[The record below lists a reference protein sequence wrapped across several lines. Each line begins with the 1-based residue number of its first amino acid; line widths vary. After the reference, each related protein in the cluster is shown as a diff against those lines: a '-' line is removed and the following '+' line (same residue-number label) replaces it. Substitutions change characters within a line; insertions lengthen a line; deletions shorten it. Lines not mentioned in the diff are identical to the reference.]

1 MLKAVSISNVAV
13 IKSLSLDLEDG
24 FTVITGETGAGK
36 SIMIDS
42 IAFVLGAKGS
52 KDMIRTGEERA
63 EVTALF
69 APSDEKG
76 PYLSELG
83 IFPDENGELLL
94 SRSVTEDGKTTAKIN
109 GKSVSVS
116 VLRQVSKALLTI
128 HGQQDSGI
136 LSEKSEL
143 RGLLDSYV
151 GMEKE
156 LSDFLAV
163 YNELCENEKKLE
175 DLKGALSD
183 REMMI
188 DILEYQLKEIDGAK
202 LSDPAEEDKLLKL
215 RSKLRSIEKISKSV
229 SVVKRALSDNEKG
242 VTAAYMLEKAASA
255 VRSLTD
261 VLDDAENMAEKL
273 DAYKSEIID
282 IAERV
287 SDILESDGMDDPER
301 QLDLVEKRL
310 SVIRKMTKKYGA
322 TVGEV
327 LEKRDEIK
335 SKLSTL
341 KDGDFAL
348 EDLENSIK
356 EIRNKAAGLAEI
368 VSEKRKEAA
377 AGLNEKICF
386 VLREL
391 DMPKVAFEIRVEPR
405 KDKDGECIFDSAGY
419 DDVDFYVSPNV
430 GEDMLPISKIASGG
444 ELSRIMLAIKSCM
457 LVKSGEGTS
466 VFDEIDAGVS
476 GATSERIG
484 RKLSKMSDTTQ
495 IICITHS
502 AQIAALADCHI
513 KISKHEKDG
522 RVESALEYLD
532 TEGRVSEL
540 SRIIGGINITEKQI
554 KTAYEMLEK
563 SGKYNK

>member
-1 MLKAVSISNVAV
+1 MLKAVSINNVAV
-13 IKSLSLDLEDG
+13 IKELSLDLQDG

-52 KDMIRTGEERA
+52 KDMIRTGEDRA

-69 APSDEKG
+69 APSAEKTA
-76 PYLSELG
+76 YLTELG

-94 SRSVTEDGKTTAKIN
+94 SRTVATDGKTTAKIN

-116 VLRQVSKALLTI
+116 VLKQASKALLTI

-151 GMEKE
+151 GIEKE
-156 LSDFLAV
+156 LSQFSAV
-163 YNELCENEKKLE
+163 YGELSDAEKKLE
-175 DLKGALSD
+175 DLKSALSD
-183 REMMI
+183 REMML
-188 DILEYQLKEIDGAK
+188 DILEYQLREIDGAR
-202 LSDPAEEDKLLKL
+202 LSDPGEEDKLLKL

-242 VTAAYMLEKAASA
+242 VTAAYMLDKAASA
-255 VRSLTD
+255 VRALSD
-261 VLDDAENMAEKL
+261 VLDDAEDMADRL
-273 DAYKSEIID
+273 DSYKSEIID

-287 SDILESDGMDDPER
+287 SDILSGDGMDDPER

-335 SKLSTL
+335 TRLSALNDSDT
-341 KDGDFAL
+341 AL
-348 EDLENSIK
+348 EDLENEVK
-356 EIRNKAAGLAEI
+356 EIRKKAAVLAGAI
-368 VSEKRKEAA
+368 SERRKEAA
-377 AGLNEKICF
+377 LGLNEKICA
-386 VLREL
+386 VLCDL
-391 DMPKVAFEIRVEPR
+391 DMPKVSFEIRVEPR
-405 KDKDGECIFDSAGY
+405 KDLSGEYVFDSAGY
-419 DDVDFYVSPNV
+419 DDVDFFVSPNV

-444 ELSRIMLAIKSCM
+444 ELSRIMLSIKSCM

-484 RKLSKMSDTTQ
+484 RKLSKMSETTQ

-513 KISKHEKDG
+513 KISKHEVDG
-522 RVESALEYLD
+522 RVESRVEYLD